1 MASVTR
7 NLTKSTKTL
16 ELTASDGVIRLHVE
30 IESSAAIASKDG
42 LDAMRSAMRAALV
55 VLLTISPKDLTGE
68 SPVRFEL
75 GGEGGKVKRL

>member
-1 MASVTR
+1 MTR

-16 ELTASDGVIRLHVE
+16 ELTASDGVIRLQLE
-30 IESSAAIASKDG
+30 IESSVAIASKDG

-68 SPVRFEL
+68 APIRFEV
-75 GGEGGKVKRL
+75 GADSGKVKRL